1 MSLLDKIAATLA
13 PPESDEARA
22 EAHRDATA
30 LAADNQWLARV
41 LSHHEDIER
50 GFATALDATS
60 EAAARQA
67 VKELGVLL
75 TAHSIAEEVA
85 LYPVL
90 VMKGHKAHATEAY
103 EEQQMTKVQLAEL
116 ERLAPL
122 SQEWR
127 DKLEHIRGAV
137 LHHIYREESQWFPEI
152 IKEASATDRAM
163 LDARFS
169 EEFDRSMG
177 RAPAA
182 LQVG

>member
-22 EAHRDATA
+22 EAHRDARV
-30 LAADNQWLARV
+30 LAAENPWLARV
-41 LSHHEDIER
+41 LSQHEDIER

-67 VKELGVLL
+67 VKELAVLL
-75 TAHSIAEEVA
+75 TAHSVAEEVA

-90 VMKGHKAHATEAY
+90 VMEGHKTHATEAY
-103 EEQQMTKVQLAEL
+103 EEQQMTKVQMAEL

-122 SQEWR
+122 TQEWR

-137 LHHIYREESQWFPEI
+137 LHHVYREESTWFPEL
-152 IKEASATDRAM
+152 IKEASAGDRAM
-163 LDARFS
+163 LEMRFS

-182 LQVG
+182 MQVG

>member
-50 GFATALDATS
+50 GFATALGATS

-90 VMKGHKAHATEAY
+90 VMKGHKVHATEAY

-116 ERLAPL
+116 ERLGPL

-182 LQVG
+182 LEVG

>member
-22 EAHRDATA
+22 EAHRDARV

-41 LSHHEDIER
+41 LSQHEDIER
-50 GFATALDATS
+50 LFATALDATT

-67 VKELGVLL
+67 VKDLAVLL
-75 TAHSIAEEVA
+75 SAHSIAEEVA

-90 VMKGHKAHATEAY
+90 VMDGHKTHATEAY
-103 EEQQMTKVQLAEL
+103 EEQQMTKVQMAEL

-122 SQEWR
+122 TEEWR

-137 LHHIYREESQWFPEI
+137 LHHVYREESQFYPEI
-152 IKEASATDRAM
+152 VREASATDRAI
-163 LDARFS
+163 LDARFA